1 MCSGPP
7 GERGPSGP
15 AGLPGSTGMS
25 GPLGLKGDKGIYN
38 VVECTQIKYVLS
50 HIG

>member
-15 AGLPGSTGMS
+15 AGLPGPTGMS
-25 GPLGLKGDKGIYN
+25 GPLGLKGDKGKYN
-38 VVECTQIKYVLS
+38 IVECTQINCVLS

>member
-15 AGLPGSTGMS
+15 AGLPGPTGMS

-38 VVECTQIKYVLS
+38 IVECMQIKCVLS